1 MRCWLSSRL
10 RVLNAAV
17 RVVAWYNPVYALPW
31 ARRKTFLLDENLDAN
46 APLMLAELTWPEVR
60 DLAAE
65 VTVVLLPVGACEQ
78 HGHGMTLGTDIRL
91 ATEVCQEVSRR
102 LHPRALVAPP
112 LPWGLSDHHLGFPGT
127 ISLHP
132 DTFYAVL
139 RDVVTSLLG
148 HGFRRYL
155 LVNGHGGNMAL
166 TDVVC
171 TRLRRE
177 TAVEMVG
184 AITYFTLSS
193 TQVGHGGE
201 VEASYALALAPD
213 VVRSERLR
221 AEVPAAPLPDVRPAI
236 VPWAFHELTHSGN
249 LGDPTLA
256 SAEKGRAMLAPMLD
270 RLCEIVLALGEQAP
284 PFQRSFTPP

>member
-1 MRCWLSSRL
+1 
-10 RVLNAAV
+10 
-17 RVVAWYNPVYALPW
+17 
-31 ARRKTFLLDENLDAN
+31 
-46 APLMLAELTWPEVR
+46 
-60 DLAAE
+60 
-65 VTVVLLPVGACEQ
+65 
-78 HGHGMTLGTDIRL
+78 MTLGTDIRL
-91 ATEVCQEVSRR
+91 ATEVCREVSRR
-102 LHPRALVAPP
+102 LHPRVLVAPP

-177 TAVEMVG
+177 TAVEVVG
-184 AITYFTLSS
+184 ALTYFTLSS

-221 AEVPAAPLPDVRPAI
+221 AEVPAGALPDVRPAI

-270 RLCEIVLALGEQAP
+270 RLCEIVIALGEQAP
-284 PFQRSFTPP
+284 PFQRSLHPAVTPGGAATGSARRGTGQMQRVCASPGVSGRASYGTVRPRGGARQRQRAGAWPAP